1 MGALITT
8 LLIIAAAE
16 LGDKTQLLTF
26 SFAAKYPLWEVLA
39 AVFSAA
45 GLLMAVAV
53 IFGSLITSMIPIFYI
68 KLLAGIF
75 FIAFGIWNWFGK
87 EEEEE
92 GAKQSNGSPFWIV
105 FSAFLLAELGDK
117 TQLATIALSAE
128 YGRPISVWIGATL
141 GMVLVN
147 GIGALA
153 GKWMGKLL
161 PGIWLRLIGAV
172 VFIGF
177 GIASL
182 IEIFI
187 K

>member
-1 MGALITT
+1 MSAFIAT
-8 LLIIAAAE
+8 LLIVAAAE

-26 SFAAKYPLWEVLA
+26 GFAAKYPLWEVLA
-39 AVFSAA
+39 AIFSAT

-53 IFGSLITSMIPIFYI
+53 LFGSIITSFIPIFYI

-75 FIAFGIWNWFGK
+75 FIIFGIWNWFGK
-87 EEEEE
+87 EGEAQEE
-92 GAKQSNGSPFWIV
+92 KQKNGSPFWIV

-117 TQLATIALSAE
+117 TQLATLALSAE
-128 YGRPISVWIGATL
+128 YGRPILVWIGATL

-161 PGIWLRLIGAV
+161 PEIWLRLIGSV

-177 GIASL
+177 GITSL
-182 IEIFI
+182 LEIFI